1 MTSPYFMQS
10 RSVITRA
17 GDQKAGCRP
26 AASLGSRLTGGRR
39 DVDPVSSVAV
49 KVEEE
54 EEEEE
59 ARISERA
66 PSSAPL
72 SAGDVYVRLRD
83 I

>member
-1 MTSPYFMQS
+1 MQS

-54 EEEEE
+54 EEE